1 MLQLF
6 GSFWSRDTLNR
17 IYAET
22 NRYAKEELVYE
33 KVNGEMETYTC
44 KGLEWYDMTV
54 KELKT
59 FMAMKLY
66 MGLNKLP

>member
-1 MLQLF
+1 
-6 GSFWSRDTLNR
+6 
-17 IYAET
+17 
-22 NRYAKEELVYE
+22 LVYE